1 MKFDRAKFRRIM
13 KIILAVFIIIILI
26 YNVFYIIII
35 PNRVKISSIE
45 SSAASLKV
53 LTYNVE
59 NGFTDSILQKL
70 IQSEADIIGLQEAF
84 SFYHEGSYQQLNEV
98 ANLLAMNYSVPND
111 NYIAKYGLVILTKHK
126 ISSVSE
132 ISYQHQQGAFPRSL
146 LIAQIETP
154 NGKINVMNTHLS
166 FPSMVSSRYHQI
178 EEIIQNMEKAS
189 PTLLLG
195 DFNTPA
201 SLLDPSYWLLSSEFS
216 DGYIAAGGNVYT
228 GRTWNKDTA
237 ILRVDYIWLSEHW
250 DVIEESYKFYEDNDS
265 DHRGF
270 SLEISLS

>member
-1 MKFDRAKFRRIM
+1 MKFDGAKFKRIM
-13 KIILAVFIIIILI
+13 KKILAAFIIIMLI
-26 YNVFYIIII
+26 YNLFYIIII
-35 PNRVKISSIE
+35 PNRVKISSV
-45 SSAASLKV
+45 SSSSTSLKV

-70 IQSEADIIGLQEAF
+70 IQSDADIIGLQEAF
-84 SFYHEGSYQQLNEV
+84 SFYHEGSYLQLSEV
-98 ANLLAMNYSVPND
+98 ASLIDMNYSILDD
-111 NYIAKYGLVILTKHK
+111 NYFAKYGLVIFTKYR
-126 ISSVSE
+126 ISSVSA
-132 ISYQHQQGAFPRSL
+132 IDYQHQQGAFPRSL
-146 LIAQIETP
+146 LKVQIESP
-154 NGKINVMNTHLS
+154 YGKINLMNTHLS
-166 FPSMVSSRYHQI
+166 FPTSASTRYNQI
-178 EEIIQNMEKAS
+178 EEIINNVDGAA

-228 GRTWNKDTA
+228 GRTWNRDTA
-237 ILRVDYIWLSEHW
+237 LLRVDYIWVSNHW
-250 DVIEESYKFYEDNDS
+250 DVIDESNKFYEDNDS